1 MDEGIADP
9 AASGRRSTSGRPSAS
24 ARRLP
29 PFHPV
34 LLAAWPVLFLLAEN
48 AGEADPAE
56 AVLPIAISVGVTIA
70 VVAVVRLLGASVE
83 RAALV
88 GSIGAIVVLLFG
100 HVADALAPL
109 GQSEGRILV
118 AWLVLGGAAV
128 LLALRFPRGV
138 ATASRTLNALSA
150 VLVASSVI
158 SLVVADVRPGGAPAT
173 AASPSATPS
182 SDRPRPSPTPG
193 AADRDIYF
201 IVVEDYGSP
210 RSIAQYLGVRDDGF
224 FDWLAAS
231 GFTVLRDT
239 TSNYGRTP
247 LSMAS
252 MLNMTY
258 LDEVAAAEGPDSEQY
273 RPINDLVSGS
283 ALARFLKDRGYTIAQ
298 LGSQYYLT
306 ARSSL
311 ADVNPQFDRTSDFLG
326 VLYETT
332 IFPAIATRLGFQ
344 DAFTQRRTNYEAFQ
358 WQLATFPSLRD
369 LPGPKLVITHLFLP
383 HHPWV
388 VDEDGGYVSAAA
400 DRRRSP
406 LEQREAQWR
415 TVDRSVRAMLEP
427 LLSGPEETRPI
438 IVLTTDEGPNPDGMP
453 VVKGDIAWSQATDA
467 ELDQKFS
474 IFAAYY
480 LPESDAPGPRPS
492 MSSVNAWR
500 FVLDRYFDAGFGLLP
515 DRSFIHQDKSHPYVL
530 TDITDRLPSR

>member
-1 MDEGIADP
+1 MDEGMMDP
-9 AASGRRSTSGRPSAS
+9 VASGGRPASGRPSGS
-24 ARRLP
+24 GRRFP
-29 PFHPV
+29 PFHPI
-34 LLAAWPVLFLLAEN
+34 LLAAWPILFLLAEN
-48 AGEADPAE
+48 AGEAEPAE
-56 AVLPIAISVGVTIA
+56 AVVPIAVSVGVA
-70 VVAVVRLLGASVE
+70 VAIVAVVRLLGASLE

-88 GSIGAIVVLLFG
+88 GSIGMVVVLLFG
-100 HVADALAPL
+100 HVTDALAPL

-128 LLALRFPRGV
+128 LLALWVPRGV
-138 ATASRTLNALSA
+138 ATASRSLNALSA
-150 VLVASSVI
+150 VLVASSLI
-158 SLVVADVRPGGAPAT
+158 SLVVADVRHAAAPA
-173 AASPSATPS
+173 AATGPRAAPR
-182 SDRPRPSPTPG
+182 SDRPRPSITPG
-193 AADRDIYF
+193 TTDRDIYF

-224 FDWLAAS
+224 FDWLDAS

-239 TSNYGRTP
+239 ISNYGRTP

-258 LDEVAAAEGPDSEQY
+258 LDAVAAAEGPDSEQY

-283 ALARFLKDRGYTIAQ
+283 AVARFLKDRGYTIAQ

-311 ADVNPQFDRTSDFLG
+311 ADVNPQFDQTSDFLG

-358 WQLATFPSLRD
+358 WQLATFPSLRA
-369 LPGPKLVITHLFLP
+369 LPGPKLVFTHLFLP

-388 VDEDGGYVSAAA
+388 VDEDGAYVTAAA
-400 DRRRSP
+400 DRRRTS

-415 TVDRSVRAMLEP
+415 VVDRSVRAMLEP

-453 VVKGDIAWSQATDA
+453 VVKGDIAWSRATDA
-467 ELDQKFS
+467 QLDQKFS

-480 LPESDAPGPRPS
+480 LPGSGAPGPGPT

-500 FVLDRYFDAGFGLLP
+500 FVLDRYFDAGLGLLP

-530 TDITDRLPSR
+530 TDITDRLPGR